1 MKDAAIHAALV
12 LLHLQ
17 LNVSLVQPVHSGPL
31 QAVNAL
37 VICTIMMMDPALLA
51 RVAIIVVKL
60 VVQPVILLVLP
71 APKLH

>member
-1 MKDAAIHAALV
+1 MKDAAIHVALV

-17 LNVSLVQPVHSGPL
+17 LNVSLVQPVLLGLL
-31 QAVNAL
+31 QAVNVL

-51 RVAIIVVKL
+51 KVAIIVVRL
-60 VVQPVILLVLP
+60 VVQPVILPVLP